1 MCRSPTTRPPT
12 PPSHRLALVTALL
25 YLHGVGDDGT
35 RRDWWERMIAVSGL
49 DLSGIDVIAPD
60 YADLL
65 AAPSSSLRQ
74 IGPAPVTSGHPGA
87 EDRRSYRA
95 GQAERHSAMVSAGSD
110 SHWPHRRR
118 GFARVPG
125 MIDAIGERIVIGMLY
140 EEVGRYI
147 DEDRRRRA
155 ILRRALDVLPAGPV
169 VIIGHSLGALV
180 ALELIR
186 HLPDDTDV
194 PLLVTAASALAR
206 RRLPEDL
213 VHLND
218 EFPYHRVGGWVN
230 VYNPADPVT
239 RGLPIGMRFPQTID
253 VSVRAGFA
261 DHALATCLADPGV
274 ARVVAGSLVAV
285 SPELSRDVDELP
297 LGDALT
303 VAQLQLTGH
312 MEQLLAAD
320 PATTVEALTTFMMA
334 RRVAG
339 ERLALRGSEQ
349 HLEWDRDHGDLLR
362 HHVAEKDIPALLV
375 RLCDPEPLAPLSVPV
390 APRILDEARR
400 RVVADLGVPPAWLE
414 VAARSTAEAATVFRP
429 LRRRRRA
436 PQPEPADDDEEI
448 AATIT
453 ASVRASLQPHAVGEV
468 APSTRFAAG
477 VGDLRPA
484 CAELVARA
492 LTAHRV
498 GTPGAGAPERTALSR
513 LMVVLGEHRLRV
525 SGQSGAHERLLAE
538 LRRRAETVASSLSW
552 LARQGVGLRPV

>member
-1 MCRSPTTRPPT
+1 MTT
-12 PPSHRLALVTALL
+12 LL

-35 RRDWWERMIAVSGL
+35 RRDWWERLLAVSGA
-49 DLSGIDVIAPD
+49 DVTDVTVVAPD

-65 AAPSSSLRQ
+65 SVAGTAIRRSPE
-74 IGPAPVTSGHPGA
+74 PPTTSGHP
-87 EDRRSYRA
+87 EPHDRRAYRA
-95 GQAERHSAMVSAGSD
+95 AQARRHAEMVAAGSD

-140 EEVGRYI
+140 EEVGQYI
-147 DEDRRRRA
+147 DEVRRRRA
-155 ILRRALDVLPAGPV
+155 VLHRVLDVIPPGPV

-180 ALELIR
+180 ALDVIR
-186 HLPDDTDV
+186 HLPEGTTV

-206 RRLPEDL
+206 RKLPEDL

-239 RGLPIGMRFPQTID
+239 RGLPIGLRFPQTID

-261 DHALATCLADPGV
+261 DHALATCLADAGV
-274 ARVVAGSLVAV
+274 AEVLAAALTAPTPSPIPAV
-285 SPELSRDVDELP
+285 RELALP
-297 LGDALT
+297 DALAL
-303 VAQLQLTGH
+303 AQLQLTGH
-312 MEQLLAAD
+312 MEQILAAD
-320 PATTVEALTTFMMA
+320 PATTVEELTTFMMA
-334 RRVAG
+334 RRVVG
-339 ERLALRGSEQ
+339 ERIALRGSPD
-349 HLEWDRDHGDLLR
+349 HHDWDRDHSDALR
-362 HHVAEKDIPALLV
+362 HRVAEGDIPALLV
-375 RLCDPEPLAPLSVPV
+375 RLCDPDPLAPLTVTVPARV
-390 APRILDEARR
+390 IDDARR

-414 VAARSTAEAATVFRP
+414 VAQRSRAEAATVFRP

-436 PQPEPADDDEEI
+436 DPDPLPADGDEEI

-453 ASVRASLQPHAVGEV
+453 AAVRASLLPHAVGEV
-468 APSTRFAAG
+468 PPSKRFAAG

-513 LMVVLGEHRLRV
+513 LMVLLGEHRLRV
-525 SGQSGAHERLLAE
+525 SGQPGAHERLLAE

>member
-1 MCRSPTTRPPT
+1 MTT
-12 PPSHRLALVTALL
+12 LL

-35 RRDWWERMIAVSGL
+35 RRDWWDRMSAVSGL
-49 DLSGIDVIAPD
+49 DLSGISVVAPD

-65 AAPSSSLRQ
+65 TAPSVSLRQ
-74 IGPAPVTSGHPGA
+74 TPPPRVTSGTPLAG
-87 EDRRSYRA
+87 DRRAYRA
-95 GQAERHSAMVSAGSD
+95 RQSERHTAMVAAGSD

-125 MIDAIGERIVIGMLY
+125 MIDALGERIVIGMLY

-147 DEDRRRRA
+147 DEERRRRA
-155 ILRRALDVLPAGPV
+155 VLQRALDVLPSGPV

-186 HLPDDTDV
+186 HLPDDTTV

-213 VHLND
+213 IHLND
-218 EFPYHRVGGWVN
+218 NFPYHRVGGWVN

-261 DHALATCLADPGV
+261 DHALATCLADPGM
-274 ARVVAGSLVAV
+274 AGVV
-285 SPELSRDVDELP
+285 
-297 LGDALT
+297 GDALLAEEPSRLSPSAKLPLADSLA
-303 VAQLQLTGH
+303 VARLQLTWH

-320 PATTVEALTTFMMA
+320 PATTVESLTSFMMA
-334 RRVAG
+334 RRVIG
-339 ERLALRGSEQ
+339 ERLALGGSPDQ
-349 HLEWDRDHGDLLR
+349 LDWDRDHTDLLR
-362 HHVAEKDIPALLV
+362 HGVAEADIPALLV
-375 RLCDPEPLAPLSVPV
+375 RLCDPDPFAPLSVSV
-390 APRILDEARR
+390 SPRVMAEAQK

-414 VAARSTAEAATVFRP
+414 VAQRSTAEAAAVFRP

-436 PQPEPADDDEEI
+436 PEPEPADDDEEI

-453 ASVRASLQPHAVGEV
+453 ASVRASLRPHAVTDV
-468 APSTRFAAG
+468 PPSHRFAAG

-484 CAELVARA
+484 CTELVARA

-525 SGQSGAHERLLAE
+525 SGEPGAHERLLAE